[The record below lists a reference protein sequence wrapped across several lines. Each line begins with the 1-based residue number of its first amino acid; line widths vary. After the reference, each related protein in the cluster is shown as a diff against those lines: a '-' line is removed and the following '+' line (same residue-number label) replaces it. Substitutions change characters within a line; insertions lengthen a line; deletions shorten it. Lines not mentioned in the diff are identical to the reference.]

1 MKIEQLRTL
10 YRNRH
15 IQLQLYLKGNYEKSH
30 RKQYD
35 ALLSEIKA
43 FIKELKC
50 KKHSINDAKI
60 SAERNEVHTKQ
71 KSLKFLIGEAKRWI
85 HELGKEFD
93 KNISSANDDEIKYM
107 KNNLNKQIS
116 KLDNISKNLKEVIE
130 NASEDKEIVIDEL
143 SKSYKDLISDKEL
156 YTFNIE
162 KEMESRELHKLK
174 TFKASCLNIK
184 LPKFKG

>member
-71 KSLKFLIGEAKRWI
+71 KSLKFLIGEAKR
-85 HELGKEFD
+85 
-93 KNISSANDDEIKYM
+93 
-107 KNNLNKQIS
+107 
-116 KLDNISKNLKEVIE
+116 
-130 NASEDKEIVIDEL
+130 
-143 SKSYKDLISDKEL
+143 
-156 YTFNIE
+156 
-162 KEMESRELHKLK
+162 
-174 TFKASCLNIK
+174 
-184 LPKFKG
+184 

>member
-1 MKIEQLRTL
+1 MTEEQKFGHMDQVSVDQLTLAADIRDVIDENPSDEIISINEIESVLMKIEQLRTL

-71 KSLKFLIGEAKRWI
+71 KSLTFLIGEAKR
-85 HELGKEFD
+85 
-93 KNISSANDDEIKYM
+93 
-107 KNNLNKQIS
+107 
-116 KLDNISKNLKEVIE
+116 
-130 NASEDKEIVIDEL
+130 
-143 SKSYKDLISDKEL
+143 
-156 YTFNIE
+156 
-162 KEMESRELHKLK
+162 
-174 TFKASCLNIK
+174 
-184 LPKFKG
+184 